1 MEEKNS
7 AGMPTR
13 FMGSR
18 WEEKHSM
25 LGFALASDPRA
36 QRLADDL
43 AGRFPD
49 DTVVQFNFLPAI
61 RATCEQS
68 FAEIAQ

>member
-1 MEEKNS
+1 
-7 AGMPTR
+7 
-13 FMGSR
+13 
-18 WEEKHSM
+18 M